1 MAPIIVAPIK
11 VPITIPATEL
21 DFNLVSASVE
31 AESRLLGLLDGCTVG
46 VAVGAPGVGTVV
58 GCATVGV
65 DDGPVG
71 ASVGTAVGPVGA
83 CVGVDVVG
91 ASVGTAIVGASVGTT
106 EIGAS
111 VGVNVVGV
119 NVGGVTVGMAVGA
132 GVSIPAVTD
141 HIELL

>member
-21 DFNLVSASVE
+21 DFNLASASVE

-58 GCATVGV
+58 GCTTVGV

-71 ASVGTAVGPVGA
+71 AGVGTAV
-83 CVGVDVVG
+83 VGV
-91 ASVGTAIVGASVGTT
+91 AA
-106 EIGAS
+106 
-111 VGVNVVGV
+111 VGVGV
-119 NVGGVTVGMAVGA
+119 TGGVTIGVAVGA
-132 GVSIPAVTD
+132 PSVTD
-141 HIELL
+141 HFELS